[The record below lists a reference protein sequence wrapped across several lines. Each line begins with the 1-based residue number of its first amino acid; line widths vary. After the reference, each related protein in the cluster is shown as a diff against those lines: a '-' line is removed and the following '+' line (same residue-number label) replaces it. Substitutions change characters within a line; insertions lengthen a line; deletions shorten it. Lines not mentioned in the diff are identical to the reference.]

1 VDPVLL
7 AAATP
12 VANAAAAL
20 PKPAASLNPAAAA
33 QAQQALQNFNFQYQ
47 PQTALQQHA
56 GWLTHTFAAFFIVSA
71 LSLIVLLAIQTT
83 KQEGL
88 SGTLGGRVESSYRGR
103 LGFEGQISRLTAG
116 IAITFVVVATLVS
129 LSGI

>member
-1 VDPVLL
+1 VVPVLL

-12 VANAAAAL
+12 VAKAATAL
-20 PKPAASLNPAAAA
+20 PNPAATVPGAA
-33 QAQQALQNFNFQYQ
+33 QVPQALQNFNFQYQ

-56 GWLTHTFAAFFIVSA
+56 GWLTHTFAGFFIICA
-71 LSLIVLLAIQTT
+71 LALIVLLAVQTT

-103 LGFEGQISRLTAG
+103 LGFEGQIARLNEGVA
-116 IAITFVVVATLVS
+116 IAFVVVATLVS